1 MMVYNL
7 DKVTIF
13 VAQKIESFL
22 IETSNL
28 KLRSNKDM
36 GTDTQGDT

>member
-22 IETSNL
+22 IETS
-28 KLRSNKDM
+28 KPEIKK
-36 GTDTQGDT
+36 Q